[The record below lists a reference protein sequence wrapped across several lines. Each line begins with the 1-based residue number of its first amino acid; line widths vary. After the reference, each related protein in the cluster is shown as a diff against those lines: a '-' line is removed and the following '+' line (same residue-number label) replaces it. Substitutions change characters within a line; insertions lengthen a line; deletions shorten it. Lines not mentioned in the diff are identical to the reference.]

1 MKNYN
6 NVIRSQ
12 VNIYQVKNR
21 PNLMTMQ
28 TFQKQIPVKT
38 VRDMLT
44 QEEITKLQTLTN
56 EGKYPLIA
64 ICKEDD
70 QGSFSGY
77 FPLNAGL
84 KEGLIPH
91 RTDQGLDILKD
102 FCTGG

>member
-6 NVIRSQ
+6 SVMRSE

-21 PNLMTMQ
+21 PMLMS
-28 TFQKQIPVKT
+28 FQQLIPIKT

-44 QEEITKLQTLTN
+44 QEEITKLQTITN
-56 EGKYPLIA
+56 QGKYPLIA

-77 FPLNAGL
+77 FPLNAGI
-84 KEGLIPH
+84 KQGLIPH
-91 RTDQGLDILKD
+91 RTEQGLDILKD